1 MIVSKAYTAIGDAI
15 RRQYGTT
22 DKYSL
27 LDMPK
32 MIDCLEV
39 RNLLD
44 EGQFYDTSKDK
55 GNKTITGLD
64 LAKINSLAG
73 KTIVISFDVEWDGF
87 EYTDG
92 YNRSGMEWVINYKNH
107 PQLWMG
113 AWLLPEEEKASGKKH
128 VSVAFTLPND
138 EATSIFEGAYFN
150 QVKVKS
156 LKATN
161 IKATVDPLGNSTA

>member
-1 MIVSKAYTAIGDAI
+1 MTVSETYTAIGDAI

-32 MIDCLEV
+32 MIDSLQV
-39 RNLLD
+39 TNILN

-55 GNKTITGLD
+55 GNKTITGLG

-73 KTIVISFDVEWDGF
+73 KTIVVSFDVEWDGF

-92 YNRSGMEWVINYKNH
+92 YNRSGIEWDIIYKNH

-113 AWLLPEEEKASGKKH
+113 VWLMPEKMTSGKKH
-128 VSVAFTLPND
+128 VSATFTLPND
-138 EATSIFEGAYFN
+138 EATGVFEGSYFN